1 MDLDVTSGDIRIVV
15 IDVTSVNF
23 NAHTHRMSTRKPT
36 PAPAAAARQGYH
48 HGDLKN
54 ALLAAASGLLAQR
67 GAESVSLR
75 EISQAAGVSHAAA
88 YRHYADKQ
96 ALLADLA
103 EAGFRDLAGIHRRVT
118 AASRGGP
125 LEQLKACGRAYVE
138 FGVRQ
143 PHLLQLMFGGVIAD
157 WEAHAGLVEASGQ
170 LAETL
175 AGIVAD
181 GQASGD
187 IRAGDLADLT
197 LSAWSLVHGL
207 ALLIVGR
214 RIPGMRMDASFVKR
228 AAAQCTTLLID
239 GLRAPS
245 PAPRRPGAA

>member
-1 MDLDVTSGDIRIVV
+1 
-15 IDVTSVNF
+15 
-23 NAHTHRMSTRKPT
+23 MSTRKP
-36 PAPAAAARQGYH
+36 APARSAAARQGYH

-54 ALLAAASGLLAQR
+54 ALQAAAAELLAQR
-67 GAESVSLR
+67 GAEAVSLR

-103 EAGFRDLAGIHRRVT
+103 EAGFRELTAINLQVT
-118 AASRGGP
+118 AATRGGP

-143 PHLLQLMFGGVIAD
+143 PHLLQLMFGGVITD
-157 WEAHAGLVEASGQ
+157 WESHATLVEASGQ
-170 LAETL
+170 LADTL
-175 AGIVAD
+175 AGIVIS

-187 IRAGDLADLT
+187 IRAGDVADLT

-214 RIPGMRMDASFVKR
+214 RIPGMRMDAAFVKR
-228 AAAQCTTLLID
+228 AAAQCTTLLIE
-239 GLRAPS
+239 GLRAD
-245 PAPRRPGAA
+245 

>member
-1 MDLDVTSGDIRIVV
+1 MRIVNLH
-15 IDVTSVNF
+15 VTSVNF
-23 NAHTHRMSTRKPT
+23 NIHFVMSTRKP
-36 PAPAAAARQGYH
+36 APARAAATRQGYH

-54 ALLAAASGLLAQR
+54 ALQAAASELLAQR
-67 GAESVSLR
+67 GAEAVSLR
-75 EISQAAGVSHAAA
+75 EISLAAGVSHAAA

-103 EAGFRDLAGIHRRVT
+103 EAGFRDLAGINRQVT
-118 AASRGGP
+118 AATRGGP

-143 PHLLQLMFGGVIAD
+143 PHLLQLMFGGVITG
-157 WEAHAGLVEASGQ
+157 WESHAGLAEASGQ

-175 AGIVAD
+175 AGIVAS

-187 IRAGDLADLT
+187 IRAGDVGDLT
-197 LSAWSLVHGL
+197 LCAWSLVHGL

-214 RIPGMRMDASFVKR
+214 RIPGMRMDAAFVKH
-228 AAAQCTTLLID
+228 AAAQCTTLLIE
-239 GLRAPS
+239 GLRA
-245 PAPRRPGAA
+245 R

>member
-1 MDLDVTSGDIRIVV
+1 MDVDVTGGHIDIVV
-15 IDVTSVNF
+15 LYVTSVNLS
-23 NAHTHRMSTRKPT
+23 APLCMSTRKPS
-36 PAPAAAARQGYH
+36 PVRAAPARQGYH

-54 ALLAAASGLLAQR
+54 ALQAAASGLLAQR

-103 EAGFRDLAGIHRRVT
+103 EAGFRELAGINRQVI
-118 AASRGGP
+118 AATRGGP

-143 PHLLQLMFGGVIAD
+143 PHLLQLMFGGVIAG
-157 WEAHAGLVEASGQ
+157 WESHAGLAAASGQ

-175 AGIVAD
+175 AGIVSD

-187 IRAGDLADLT
+187 IRAGDVGDLT

-214 RIPGMRMDASFVKR
+214 RIPGMRMDAAFVKR
-228 AAAQCTTLLID
+228 AAAQCTTLLIE
-239 GLRAPS
+239 GLRPT
-245 PAPRRPGAA
+245 

>member
-1 MDLDVTSGDIRIVV
+1 
-15 IDVTSVNF
+15 
-23 NAHTHRMSTRKPT
+23 MSTRKP
-36 PAPAAAARQGYH
+36 APSRSVAARQGYH

-54 ALLAAASGLLAQR
+54 ALQAAAAGLLAQR
-67 GAESVSLR
+67 GAEAVSLR
-75 EISQAAGVSHAAA
+75 EISTAAGVSHAAA

-103 EAGFRDLAGIHRRVT
+103 EAGFRELAGINRQVT
-118 AASRGGP
+118 AATRGGP

-143 PHLLQLMFGGVIAD
+143 PHLLQLMFGGVITD
-157 WEAHAGLVEASGQ
+157 WESHATLVEASGQ
-170 LAETL
+170 LAETR
-175 AGIVAD
+175 AGIVVS

-187 IRAGDLADLT
+187 IRAGDVADLT

-214 RIPGMRMDASFVKR
+214 RIPGMRMDAAFVKR
-228 AAAQCTTLLID
+228 AAAQCTTLLIE
-239 GLRAPS
+239 GLRAPGR
-245 PAPRRPGAA
+245 AG

>member
-1 MDLDVTSGDIRIVV
+1 MNLDVTSGYIRIVV

-36 PAPAAAARQGYH
+36 SAPAAAARQGYH

-175 AGIVAD
+175 AGIVAN